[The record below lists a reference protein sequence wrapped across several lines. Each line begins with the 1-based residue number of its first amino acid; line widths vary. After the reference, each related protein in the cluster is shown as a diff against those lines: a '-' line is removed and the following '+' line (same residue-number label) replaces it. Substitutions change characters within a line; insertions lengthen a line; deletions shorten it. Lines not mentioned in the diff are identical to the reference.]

1 MFRSFYLNL
10 ALGGIRKNAQFY
22 GPYILMN
29 CFIIAMYYIMH
40 SIANSEGLRVMSGGA
55 DMKMILTFGI
65 YVIGIFAVLAVF
77 YTNSFLMK
85 RRKKEIGVYN
95 ILGLAKRH
103 IARMMGLETI
113 LVAIICL
120 AAGLVGGMLFGKLL
134 YILFITLLGFPV
146 TLGFKASMASVLSTV
161 VLFSVIFGAIL
172 LYNLARIHLANPIE
186 LVRESAV
193 GEREPKT
200 KWLMTGIGVVSL
212 ATGYGIS
219 LAVKSPLQAMT
230 LFFVAVVLVMIGTYS
245 LFTTGSIVLLK
256 ALRGNKGYYYQ
267 TRHFA
272 VISGMLYR
280 MKQNA
285 VGLANICIL
294 STMVI
299 ISLTTTISLY
309 AGLDDTLLNR
319 YPKELIITVPEA
331 KAGVEEA
338 VRSILRNVAKEQGV
352 EITEEDTIRSMM
364 LLTKQEGEK
373 NNLITLD
380 EKSYDQDTVL
390 VQMITYGNY
399 KALMEANRFDAKA
412 SASPVAD
419 SEALLFC
426 TDMSF
431 GLDQL
436 TIQGQNVQVKEE
448 LKILG
453 DWGKDKQDMVPTVIL
468 VMKDEAAIQK
478 YYGSIT
484 QKPSGNFD
492 LGYEADVI
500 GSEANKKAFGAAAKK
515 ALTDYDHQLRLE
527 SRTLSK
533 ESFFMIYGGFL
544 FLGLFLGA
552 LFLVMTVLI
561 MYYKQVSEGFDDKN
575 RYATMQKVGMSH
587 LEIKKAIQS
596 QTVLVFFL
604 PLVTTGIHVAFAF
617 NVINRLLAIF
627 SFTNTPLFILCTV
640 VTVAVFAG
648 FYYIIYR
655 LTART
660 YFKLVRWS

>member
-1 MFRSFYLNL
+1 MVKSFYLNL
-10 ALGGIRKNAQFY
+10 AVGAIRKNGQLY

-29 CFIIAMYYIMH
+29 IFSIAMYYIMH

-55 DMKMILTFGI
+55 EMKMILTFGI

-77 YTNSFLMK
+77 YTNGFLMK
-85 RRKKEIGVYN
+85 RRKKEIGIYN
-95 ILGLAKRH
+95 VLGLAKRH

-113 LVAIICL
+113 LVALLCL
-120 AAGLVGGMLFGKLL
+120 ALGLVSGMLLGKLL
-134 YILFITLLGFPV
+134 YLLFIHLLGFPV
-146 TLGFKASMASVLSTV
+146 SIGFKASMASVLSTV
-161 VLFSVIFGAIL
+161 VLFSSIFGAIL

-200 KWLMTGIGVVSL
+200 KWLMTVIGIVAL

-219 LAVKSPLQAMT
+219 LTVKSPLQAMT
-230 LFFVAVVLVMIGTYS
+230 LFFVAVVLVMIGTYL

-256 ALRGNKGYYYQ
+256 ALRGNKAYYYQ

-299 ISLTTTISLY
+299 ISLTTTISIY
-309 AGLDDTLLNR
+309 AGLDDSLLNR
-319 YPKELIITVPEA
+319 YPKEVTVTVSEP
-331 KAGVEEA
+331 KAGQEEA
-338 VRSILRNVAKEQGV
+338 VRGILSNVAKELGV
-352 EITEEDTIRSMM
+352 EITDEDTLRYM
-364 LLTKQEGEK
+364 LLFAKQEGEMH
-373 NNLITLD
+373 NLITLD
-380 EKSYDQDTVL
+380 KESYDPDTIL
-390 VQMITYGNY
+390 VQMISYPNY
-399 KALMEANRFDAKA
+399 KALMESNRFNAKP
-412 SASPVAD
+412 SASPATD
-419 SEALLFC
+419 SEALLFIND
-426 TDMSF
+426 TSF
-431 GLDQL
+431 GYNQL
-436 TIQGQNVQVKEE
+436 TIQGQQVQVKEE
-448 LKILG
+448 LKTLG
-453 DWGKDKQDMVPTVIL
+453 DWGKDKRDIVPTLTL

-484 QKPSGNFD
+484 QKPTGSFE
-492 LGYEADVI
+492 LTYEADII
-500 GSEANKKAFGAAAKK
+500 GAEANKKAFGEAAKK
-515 ALTDYDHQLRLE
+515 ALDDYDHKIHLK

-533 ESFFMIYGGFL
+533 DNFFMIYGGFL

-575 RYATMQKVGMSH
+575 RYVTMQKVGMSH
-587 LEIKKAIQS
+587 REIKKAIQS

-604 PLVTTGIHVAFAF
+604 PLVTAGIHVAFAF
-617 NVINRLLAIF
+617 NVINRLLALF
-627 SFTNTPLFILCTV
+627 SFTNTPLFILCTT

-648 FYYIIYR
+648 FYYILYR

-660 YFKLVRWS
+660 YFKVVKWS